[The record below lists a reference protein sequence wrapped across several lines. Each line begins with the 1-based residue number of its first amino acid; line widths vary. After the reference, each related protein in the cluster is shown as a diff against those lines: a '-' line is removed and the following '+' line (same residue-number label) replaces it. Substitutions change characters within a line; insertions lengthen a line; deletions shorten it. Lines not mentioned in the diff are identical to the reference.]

1 MRENKGKEKAPRR
14 RLSRCAAV
22 IFWLGIWFLLA
33 AAVDNGIL
41 LAAPLET
48 GKRILS
54 LLGEKEFYVTVCIS
68 LLRIGGGFTAG
79 LVLGLLLAAAGCRF
93 LFLEELLAPLIG
105 LMKTVP
111 VASFAVL
118 LLIWWGSSGLAAAVC
133 LLVVLPNVYVSM
145 LEGLKSMDVQ
155 LLEMA
160 EVFRLPFWS
169 RFFYIYRP
177 QLKPFLW
184 GSLKVSLGMCWK
196 AGVAAEVIGIPAHSI
211 GERLYLSKIYLDTAG
226 VFAWTAVVVLISSLL
241 EKLVLGLAERFF
253 AWEPA
258 CGGASCSLRKS
269 RELCEGGIA
278 FGAAKERGR
287 EQKDVRAAEE
297 QKQEEIRTAEEGQ
310 RQESAGAVKEQRG
323 QESIKTA
330 DERQKLWLQLQDI
343 TKSYDGRTVLAG
355 VSAVYEPGGIYWLTG
370 PSGSGK
376 TTLLRILAGLTMPDR
391 GICRVPGRCSMA
403 FQEDRLCQEYSAVR
417 NVELVTGDRCR
428 AKEALR
434 ELLEEDALYKP
445 CSRLSGGMKRRVTLV
460 RAMEADS
467 AYILLDEPFTGM
479 DGETRRLAEEYI
491 RRRQG
496 GRTVVIAFHE
506 ESGPKQNL

>member
-1 MRENKGKEKAPRR
+1 MKENRGKEKTPGR
-14 RLSRCAAV
+14 RLSGCAAV

-33 AAVDNGIL
+33 AAVDNRIL
-41 LAAPLET
+41 LASPPET
-48 GKRILS
+48 GKRVLS
-54 LLGEKEFYVTVCIS
+54 LLGEKEFYITVGIS

-79 LVLGLLLAAAGCRF
+79 LALGLLLAAAGCRF
-93 LFLEELLAPLIG
+93 LLLEELLAPLMG

-133 LLVVLPNVYVSM
+133 LLVVLPNVYVNT
-145 LEGLKSMDVQ
+145 LEGLKNMDVQ

-160 EVFRLPFWS
+160 EVFRLPFRS

-211 GERLYLSKIYLDTAG
+211 GERLYLSKVYLDTAG
-226 VFAWTAVVVLISSLL
+226 VFAWTAVVVLISTLL
-241 EKLVLGLAERFF
+241 EKLVLGLAESFF

-258 CGGASCSLRKS
+258 CGRVPCSLRKS
-269 RELCEGGIA
+269 RELHEGRIA
-278 FGAAKERGR
+278 FGTAKERGR
-287 EQKDVRAAEE
+287 NRKDAGTEE
-297 QKQEEIRTAEEGQ
+297 QRQEEIRTAEKGQ
-310 RQESAGAVKEQRG
+310 R

-330 DERQKLWLQLQDI
+330 DERQKLCLQLQEI
-343 TKSYDGRTVLAG
+343 SKSYDGRTVVAG
-355 VSAVYEPGGIYWLTG
+355 ASAVYEPGGIYWLTG

-376 TTLLRILAGLTMPDR
+376 TTLLRILAGLTMPDS
-391 GICRVPGRCSMA
+391 GICRVPDGCSMV
-403 FQEDRLCQEYSAVR
+403 FQEDRICQEYSAVR
-417 NVELVTGDRCR
+417 NVELVTGDRRR
-428 AKEALR
+428 AEEALR

-445 CSRLSGGMKRRVTLV
+445 CSRLSGGMKRRVALA

-467 AYILLDEPFTGM
+467 AYVLLDEPFTGM
-479 DGETRRLAEEYI
+479 DGETRRLAEGYI
-491 RRRQG
+491 RRRQS
-496 GRTVVIAFHE
+496 GRTVVIASHE
-506 ESGPKQNL
+506 ESEPK